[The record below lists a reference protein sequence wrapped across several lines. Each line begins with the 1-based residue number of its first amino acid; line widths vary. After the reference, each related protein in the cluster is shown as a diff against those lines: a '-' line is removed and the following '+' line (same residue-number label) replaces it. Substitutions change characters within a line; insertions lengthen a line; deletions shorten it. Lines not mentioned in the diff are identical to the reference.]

1 LHAKAKKNILMKLAL
16 QKKTKIVATISD
28 LKCDVE
34 FLQELY
40 ETGMNVVR
48 INTAHQT
55 LESSMKI
62 VENVRKVSS
71 KIGLLVDTKGPEI
84 RTTAMAGNAGV
95 EVAAGDTVRIS
106 GNPDALSH
114 REMLY
119 VSYAGFAGDV
129 PLGAAVLI
137 DDGDLKLKVV
147 GKNSDFLLCEAQN
160 GGVIRGRKTVNI
172 PGVEVRLPSLS
183 SRDVEYIHWAVDNSI
198 DFIAHSFVR
207 AKDDVMAVQKILSE
221 RRSRIKIIA
230 KIENRQ
236 GVENIDEILDC
247 AYGVMVARGDLGVE
261 VELEEI
267 PAIQK
272 MLIEKCQAC
281 GKPVIIA
288 TQMLHS
294 MIEHP
299 RPTRAE
305 IIDVA
310 NAIYQRTDAI
320 MLSGETANGA
330 YPVEAVRTMS
340 KVAIAVEKDLQPYE
354 RQPNVG
360 IRDKVAIVLSKSA
373 VQASRELPIRALIT
387 DTYSGRVPRYI
398 AAFRGKIPVF
408 ALCYIDPLARELSL
422 SYGVYSYPAAPLKN
436 NEEFLRYA
444 IRFLRDQGCI
454 DSSDMVAVMAG
465 NSYSSG
471 ATTYLEIGV
480 VQNLISEINQEAY
493 YAS

>member
-1 LHAKAKKNILMKLAL
+1 MKLAL
-16 QKKTKIVATISD
+16 EKRTKIVATISD
-28 LKCDVE
+28 HRCDVE

-71 KIGLLVDTKGPEI
+71 KIGILVDTKGPEI
-84 RTTAMAGNAGV
+84 RTTAMANNVGF
-95 EVAAGDTVRIS
+95 EVAAGDTVKIS
-106 GNPDALSH
+106 GNPATLSC
-114 REMLY
+114 REMLC
-119 VSYAGFAGDV
+119 VNYAGFASDV

-137 DDGDLKLKVV
+137 DDGDLQLTVV
-147 GKNSDFLLCEAQN
+147 DKNPDFLLCKVLN
-160 GGVIRGRKTVNI
+160 GGVVKGRKTVNI
-172 PGVEVRLPSLS
+172 PGVEISLPSLS
-183 SRDVEYIHWAVDNSI
+183 SRDVEYIRWAVDNSI

-207 AKDDVMAVQKILSE
+207 TKDDVLAVQKILDE
-221 RRSRIKIIA
+221 RRSHIKIIA

-236 GVENIDEILDC
+236 GVDNIDEILDN
-247 AYGVMVARGDLGVE
+247 AYGIMVARGDLGVE
-261 VELEEI
+261 VEFEEI
-267 PAIQK
+267 PGIQK

-294 MIEHP
+294 MIERP

-305 IIDVA
+305 ITDVA

-330 YPVEAVRTMS
+330 YPVESVRAMS
-340 KVAIAVEKDLQPYE
+340 KIAIAVEKDLQPHE

-360 IRDKVAIVLSKSA
+360 ISDKVAIVLSKSA
-373 VQASRELPIRALIT
+373 VQASRELPIRAFVT
-387 DTYSGRVPRYI
+387 DTYTGRVPRYL
-398 AAFRGKIPVF
+398 AAFRSRSPIFV
-408 ALCYIDPLARELSL
+408 LCYLDHLTRELSL
-422 SYGVYSYPAAPLKN
+422 SYGVYCYPATPLKN
-436 NEEFLRYA
+436 NDEFLRYA
-444 IRFLRDQGCI
+444 IRFLRDQRCI
-454 DSSDMVAVMAG
+454 NSADMVAVMAG
-465 NSYSSG
+465 NYYFRG
-471 ATTYLEIGV
+471 AATYLEIGI
-480 VQNLISEINQEAY
+480 VQNLISELNQEDY